1 MNVNI
6 ARFHINRTLEALEAA
21 GASDEAALVRLDLM
35 RAGDDLREL
44 LMVRDDALD
53 MLERTAA

>member
-1 MNVNI
+1 MNAYI
-6 ARFHINRTLEALEAA
+6 AKFHINRTIEALEAA
-21 GASDEAALVRLDLM
+21 GAHDDARLVAFDLM
-35 RAGDDLREL
+35 RAGEDLREL